1 MLRIQQDKKYRPQM
15 NTNQR
20 ESPWRTA
27 PLRRLLSAL
36 ISVAAV
42 IGLFVDVSAHPLG
55 NFTINHFTRIESG
68 AAGVRIRYIID
79 LAEVPAFQESQKAD
93 LDNDG
98 NLTEAE
104 LNAWLDRVTPGHLAG
119 LKLTA
124 GGVPVALR
132 LTGKSAGRSP
142 GAAGLFTLRI
152 VYELAGEFAGAGL
165 APRLRFEDS
174 NMTDRAGW
182 REIVVTPVSGAKVFD
197 STAYGG
203 GVTDE
208 LKAYPEDLL
217 LAPLNE
223 RAAEWSVTAG
233 PLPAGAKPL
242 ILRDGKPVAIA
253 RDRFAELIAAPAL
266 TPGVILIGLLIAF
279 ALGGVHAMSP
289 GHGKT
294 VVGAYLVGARGTAKH
309 AAFLGATV
317 TITHTIGVFALGF
330 ITLFASRYVIPE
342 KLYPI
347 LSFVSGALVLAIG
360 LSLFTKRLRVSLG
373 VAGGVAAHGHEHA
386 HEHGAHG
393 HTHDHAHDHQHEH
406 GAAGH
411 THLPPGADGSEI
423 TWRSLLALGVSGG
436 IMPCPSALI
445 LMLASISMNRVGY
458 GLVLIVAFSMGL
470 AGALTAAGLAFVY
483 GGKLLSRIPSS
494 GKFLR
499 ALPAV
504 SAFVIAVLGAAICYR
519 SLREAGISLSDLW
532 RADSGTANTTSALGV
547 LMVGLG
553 LGLRHALDTDH
564 LAAVS
569 AIVSE
574 RKNWFSSLLIGGLWG
589 VGHTASLLIAG
600 VAVILMRFEIGR
612 YEKPLEFCVALMLIG
627 LGANVLY
634 KLTRGGRVHFH
645 QHSHAGHTHVH
656 PHIHDHKPEPVHSHH
671 GMKLG
676 VRPMIIGMV
685 HGLAGSA
692 ALMLSVLMTIK
703 GSTAL
708 AFGYIIIFGAG
719 SIGGMMVMSLILSLP
734 IHLTAGYFTRANLAI
749 RALAGCFSLGF
760 GLFMAYEIW
769 FVDGLLR

>member
-1 MLRIQQDKKYRPQM
+1 M
-15 NTNQR
+15 NTNAR
-20 ESPWRTA
+20 ESLWRVV
-27 PLRRLLSAL
+27 PLRQLLTAL
-36 ISVAAV
+36 LLAGAI
-42 IGLFVDVSAHPLG
+42 IGLRVDVSAHPLG

-68 AAGVRIRYIID
+68 VAGVRIRYVVD
-79 LAEVPAFQESQKAD
+79 MAEIPAFQESQKAD
-93 LDNDG
+93 LDGDG

-104 LNAWLDRVTPGHLAG
+104 LNAWLDQVTPGYLAG
-119 LKLTA
+119 LKLTVDGA
-124 GGVPVALR
+124 AIALR
-132 LTGKSAGRSP
+132 LTGKSAGKSP

-165 APRLRFEDS
+165 APRFRFEDS

-182 REIVVTPVSGAKVFD
+182 REIVVAPASGVKVFD

-208 LKAYPEDLL
+208 LRAYPENLL
-217 LAPLNE
+217 MAPLDE
-223 RAAEWSVTAG
+223 RAAEWSVTTG

-242 ILRDGKPVAIA
+242 TLRDGNPIAFA
-253 RDRFAELIAAPAL
+253 RDSFAELIAAPTL
-266 TPGVILIGLLIAF
+266 TPGVILVGLLIAF
-279 ALGGVHAMSP
+279 ALGGMHAMSP

-294 VVGAYLVGARGTAKH
+294 VVGAYLVGARGTMKH

-317 TITHTIGVFALGF
+317 TITHTIGVFALGL

-347 LSFVSGALVLAIG
+347 LSFVSGALVLTIG
-360 LSLFTKRLRVSLG
+360 LSLFTKRLRASLG
-373 VAGGVAAHGHEHA
+373 VAAHDHEHGA

-393 HTHDHAHDHQHEH
+393 HAHNHSHDHSHDH

-436 IMPCPSALI
+436 IMPCPSALV

-458 GLVLIVAFSMGL
+458 GLALILAFSMGL

-483 GGKLLSRIPSS
+483 GGRLLSRIPSS
-494 GKFLR
+494 GTFMR

-504 SAFVIAVLGAAICYR
+504 SAFVIAVFGAVICYR
-519 SLREAGISLSDLW
+519 SLRGAGINISDLW
-532 RADSGTANTTSALGV
+532 RADSETATTTSALGV
-547 LMVGLG
+547 LIVGLS

-589 VGHTASLLIAG
+589 VGHTASLLLAG
-600 VAVILMRFEIGR
+600 VAVILMQFEIGR

-627 LGANVLY
+627 LGVNVLY
-634 KLTRGGRVHFH
+634 KLARGGRVHFH
-645 QHSHAGHTHVH
+645 EHSHAGHTHLH
-656 PHIHDHKPEPVHSHH
+656 PHIHDDKSEPVHSHH
-671 GMKLG
+671 GLKLG
-676 VRPMIIGMV
+676 VRPVIIGMV

-703 GSTAL
+703 GSAAL
-708 AFGYIIIFGAG
+708 SFAYIIIFGAG

-734 IHLTAGYFTRANLAI
+734 IHLTVGSFTRANLAV

-760 GLFMAYEIW
+760 GLFMAYEIG

>member
-1 MLRIQQDKKYRPQM
+1 MD
-15 NTNQR
+15 TNLFGR
-20 ESPWRTA
+20 AR
-27 PLRRLLSAL
+27 LRRLSTAL
-36 ISVAAV
+36 LLAAV
-42 IGLFVDVSAHPLG
+42 IIGLAVVAFAHPLG
-55 NFTINHFTRIESG
+55 NFTVNHFTRIESG
-68 AAGVRIRYIID
+68 AGGVRLRYVID
-79 LAEVPAFQESQKAD
+79 LAEIPTFQESQQSD
-93 LDNDG
+93 LDGDG

-119 LKLTA
+119 LKLA
-124 GGVPVALR
+124 VDGVPVALQ
-132 LTGKSAGRSP
+132 LTGKSAVKSP
-142 GAAGLFTLRI
+142 GAAGLFTLRV
-152 VYELAGEFAGAGL
+152 VYELGGEFAGAGL
-165 APRLRFEDS
+165 ARRLRFEDA

-182 REIVVTPVSGAKVFD
+182 REIVVAPAPGMKVFD

-208 LKAYPEDLL
+208 LRAYPEDLL
-217 LAPLNE
+217 MAPLNE
-223 RAAEWSVTAG
+223 RSAEWSVTAG

-242 ILRDGKPVAIA
+242 ILRDGKPVATA
-253 RDRFAELIAAPAL
+253 RDSFAELIAAPSL

-279 ALGGVHAMSP
+279 ALGGMHAMSP

-294 VVGAYLVGARGTAKH
+294 VVGAYLVGSRGTARH

-317 TITHTIGVFALGF
+317 TVTHTVGVFALGF

-347 LSFVSGALVLAIG
+347 LSFISGALVLAIG
-360 LSLFTKRLRVSLG
+360 SSLFTKRLRV
-373 VAGGVAAHGHEHA
+373 AMGVAAHDHDHSHEHV
-386 HEHGAHG
+386 
-393 HTHDHAHDHQHEH
+393 THDHSHGH
-406 GAAGH
+406 GAGGH
-411 THLPPGADGSEI
+411 THLPPGAGGSEI

-436 IMPCPSALI
+436 IMPCPSALV

-470 AGALTAAGLAFVY
+470 AGALTAAGVAFVY
-483 GGKLLSRIPSS
+483 GGKLLSKIPSS
-494 GKFLR
+494 GKFMR

-504 SAFVIAVLGAAICYR
+504 SACVIAVLGAAICYR
-519 SLREAGISLSDLW
+519 SLREAGIDITYLW
-532 RADSGTANTTSALGV
+532 RADGGTANTTSALGV
-547 LMVGLG
+547 LIVGLS

-600 VAVILMRFEIGR
+600 VAVILLRFEIGR
-612 YEKPLEFCVALMLIG
+612 YEKPLEFCVALMLIV

-634 KLTRGGRVHFH
+634 KLARGGRVHLH
-645 QHSHAGHTHVH
+645 EHSHAGRRHIH
-656 PHIHDHKPEPVHSHH
+656 PHLHDDKPEPVHSHH
-671 GMKLG
+671 GLKLG

-692 ALMLSVLMTIK
+692 ALMLSVLVTIK

-708 AFGYIIIFGAG
+708 AFAYIIIFGAG

-734 IHLTAGYFTRANLAI
+734 IHLTAGYFTKANLAV

-760 GLFMAYEIW
+760 GLLMAYEIG